1 MDYSELNTTQRIA
14 FVVFSIMIGESFTS
28 AELAE
33 RLDMS
38 RQGAWAMMT
47 KLSLILPIYQN
58 DDNVWVKVDNK
69 PQI

>member
-1 MDYSELNTTQRIA
+1 MDYTELNTTQRIA
-14 FVVFSIMIGESFTS
+14 YVVFSIMTGESFTS

-33 RLDMS
+33 QLDMS

-58 DDNVWVKVDNK
+58 DDNVWVKVDK
-69 PQI
+69 IP